1 MYSLVIISHQIWT
14 DMNSIDNILSILT
27 TTGTPTETKNT
38 ATPTQTNTVTP
49 IQTNTATPTQTR
61 TVTPKVES
69 KTTTTPAHLLN
80 PSKFT
85 NFKSH
90 FC

>member
-38 ATPTQTNTVTP
+38 ATPTQTR
-49 IQTNTATPTQTR
+49 I
-61 TVTPKVES
+61 VTPKVES

-90 FC
+90 FVN